1 MSAKEYFNKIKDLV
15 DEVEETQYDKIVEA
29 ADILAQKIEEDQLL
43 HIFGTGHSH
52 MIAEEMFVRA
62 GGLASVNALLD
73 ENVILTAGARKSS
86 KLEKLDGLAEIIW
99 EEHKIDEDDLML
111 IVSNSGRNSA
121 PVEMA
126 LKAKE
131 EGLFLMTI
139 TSLDHSKESESRH
152 KSGKKLY
159 EIADLVLDNCVPH
172 GDSLLEFNGV
182 QSGPGS
188 TIGGV
193 SIVNSIVA
201 ETLKILSEKGV
212 TLPVYGSQNVDGVN
226 NDMLFDKYEDRIKY
240 L

>member
-1 MSAKEYFNKIKDLV
+1 MSAKNYFNEVKKLV
-15 DEVEETQYDKIVEA
+15 DKIEKTQYSKILEA
-29 ADILAQKIEEDQLL
+29 AKILAQKIEEDQIL
-43 HIFGTGHSH
+43 HVFGTGHSH

-62 GGLASVNALLD
+62 GGLAPINALLD

-99 EEHKIDEDDLML
+99 EEYKIDQNDLML
-111 IVSNSGRNSA
+111 IISNSGRNSG

-131 EGLFLMTI
+131 EGLFLMVI
-139 TSLDHSKESESRH
+139 TSLEHSKKSESRH
-152 KSGKKLY
+152 ESGKKLY

-172 GDSLLEFNGV
+172 GDSLLNFNGV
-182 QSGPGS
+182 KSGPGS

-201 ETLKILSEKGV
+201 ETLNILSEKNIK
-212 TLPVYGSQNVDGVN
+212 LPVYGSQNVDGIN
-226 NDMLFDKYEDRIKY
+226 NDILFKKYENRIKY